1 MLANLQKRYPRKNL
15 STQLFASASTK
26 PFTARGLFERLL
38 TFESGLSKKLE
49 HIPYILKLVQIF
61 SFYMDAYN
69 EFYK

>member
-1 MLANLQKRYPRKNL
+1 MLANLQKRYPSKNL

-26 PFTARGLFERLL
+26 TFIARGLFEALL

-49 HIPYILKLVQIF
+49 HIPYILELVQIF

-69 EFYK
+69 EFYI